1 MEKQGNLLLLKQVGL
16 TIITLKVWFKANQV
30 STNKCKQLMA
40 KVASLSLSINTTNL
54 CNNC

>member
-1 MEKQGNLLLLKQVGL
+1 MEKQGNLFLLKQVGL
-16 TIITLKVWFKANQV
+16 TIITLKVWSKANQV